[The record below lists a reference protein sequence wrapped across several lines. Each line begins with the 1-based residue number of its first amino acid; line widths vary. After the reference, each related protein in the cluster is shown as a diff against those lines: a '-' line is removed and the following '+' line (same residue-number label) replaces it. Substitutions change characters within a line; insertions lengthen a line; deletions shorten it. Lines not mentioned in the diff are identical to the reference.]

1 MLRHTS
7 AWLWVPR
14 CVQPALRQNGDFLHG
29 IGFVPALILCYFLM
43 LHSGRREDGSA
54 GGVCWRAQG
63 AAPQLS
69 RHFRLVPLGDWRA
82 GNVPEAQL
90 HCEWTL
96 QGRAATMAHVS
107 QGGKNSLTTQM
118 DILPISSAGH
128 CPQVIILPLLV
139 CFLHQ
144 CAKWLQRMK
153 KKGTGPAWPEKL
165 WISLPQKYLR
175 LPSAKL
181 FICRKYEGVFS
192 RPWGEYIP
200 QPEGKGKAAM
210 TGTGCFSYVH
220 ALNFLSERSGN
231 VCPVLVKPL
240 N

>member
-14 CVQPALRQNGDFLHG
+14 CVQPALRQNGDFLHR

-69 RHFRLVPLGDWRA
+69 HHFRLVPLGDWRA

-90 HCEWTL
+90 HREWTL

-128 CPQVIILPLLV
+128 CPQVIILPCV
-139 CFLHQ
+139 FSAPMCKVA
-144 CAKWLQRMK
+144 AKDEE
-153 KKGTGPAWPEKL
+153 KGYRT
-165 WISLPQKYLR
+165 SLPW
-175 LPSAKL
+175 
-181 FICRKYEGVFS
+181 E
-192 RPWGEYIP
+192 
-200 QPEGKGKAAM
+200 
-210 TGTGCFSYVH
+210 
-220 ALNFLSERSGN
+220 ALNSSSPEVFKASLSKTVYLQKIWGSFL
-231 VCPVLVKPL
+231 
-240 N
+240 